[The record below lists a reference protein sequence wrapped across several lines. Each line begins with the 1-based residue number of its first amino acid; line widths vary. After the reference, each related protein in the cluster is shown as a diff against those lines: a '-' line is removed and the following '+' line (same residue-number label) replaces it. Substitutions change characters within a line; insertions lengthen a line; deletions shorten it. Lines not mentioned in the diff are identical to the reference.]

1 MIHLEPAVL
10 KLASLVKEIK
20 VEELDDIAHILNQ
33 LALAL
38 RLGMGSVSARTD
50 SQRVFVRRQFSKTCN
65 RP

>member
-10 KLASLVKEIK
+10 KLASLVQEIK

-38 RLGMGSVSARTD
+38 RLG
-50 SQRVFVRRQFSKTCN
+50 TC
-65 RP
+65 

>member
-20 VEELDDIAHILNQ
+20 VEELEDIAHILNQ

-38 RLGMGSVSARTD
+38 RLGMGSV
-50 SQRVFVRRQFSKTCN
+50 
-65 RP
+65 